1 MFNSFSQHSR
11 LSLSGYP
18 NLESRNLLKKRK
30 ASNGA
35 GKFAVNLCKCK
46 YSDYDVQN
54 CKSGRHNRRHSFKR
68 HSPRHR
74 PCLSNN
80 TYKTL
85 TVEGRNRYTLN
96 SHHGQTQLVRA
107 DLSYQDDIIRR
118 STRFKPPLLHSN
130 EFDMNYNHLSVDL
143 THTDHSI
150 LNFPPQFTSNQVDST
165 TDLFDKVVL
174 TEVVIRPTEKP
185 RSVHPHKSILKKNGN
200 KRKSSQENKKFRSV
214 CKPIYEATVDQTL
227 FPKC

>member
-1 MFNSFSQHSR
+1 MPRS
-11 LSLSGYP
+11 
-18 NLESRNLLKKRK
+18 LKKQK
-30 ASNGA
+30 ASNGI
-35 GKFAVNLCKCK
+35 GKFAVNLRKCK
-46 YSDYDVQN
+46 YSNYDVQN

-85 TVEGRNRYTLN
+85 TVKGRNRYTLN

-107 DLSYQDDIIRR
+107 DLSCQDDIIRQ

-130 EFDMNYNHLSVDL
+130 KFDMNYNHLSVDS

-165 TDLFDKVVL
+165 TNLFDKVVL
-174 TEVVIRPTEKP
+174 TEVVLQPTEKP
-185 RSVHPHKSILKKNGN
+185 RSVGPHKSISKKNGN
-200 KRKSSQENKKFRSV
+200 KKKSRLENKKFRSANKSLYGIHIDPDKDDNNV
-214 CKPIYEATVDQTL
+214 PQ
-227 FPKC
+227 